1 MDGNGIIGVDPLNV
15 QPDLDLTVLHQG
27 LAGTVD
33 HQDEMMRCSVD
44 NDDDCDILDLVILQR
59 AIDHPLTSP
68 PLNALCPRNV
78 PSGNLGNDP

>member
-1 MDGNGIIGVDPLNV
+1 
-15 QPDLDLTVLHQG
+15 LDLQVLQEG

-44 NDDDCDILDLVILQR
+44 NDDDCDILDLVILKR
-59 AIDHPLTSP
+59 AIDPLLSSP

-78 PSGNLGNDP
+78 PSGTVGTDH